1 MDDMTYFKI
10 KKSDVLQ
17 LIGALETQLNIDMEH
32 IKDAATQKG
41 PFDDRFGLDDLV
53 SLVEDLQATRRL
65 METAQELEK
74 IVCEERRKKLDEE
87 SNTTF

>member
-1 MDDMTYFKI
+1 MDDTTYFNI
-10 KKSDVLQ
+10 KKDDVFQ
-17 LIGALETQLNIDMEH
+17 LICALETQLNKDLEY
-32 IKDAATQKG
+32 IKKAAEQKG
-41 PFDDRFGLDDLV
+41 PFDVDDLV

-74 IVCEERRKKLDEE
+74 IVREETRKKLDKE